1 MAKDERLGGDPRAP
15 AHAQAP
21 DHDGCRC
28 AAVVRAAWAS
38 TYAFFDGPK
47 AFEVLARRMDA
58 RPELGV
64 TLLLNIQRKR
74 GDTTAAEQLVRKFA
88 DRFWGTDWPG
98 SSRPMVY
105 YDPRSLDLDGP
116 AGVLHA
122 KAVVTDDEAVF
133 VTSANLTEAALDRN
147 IEVGLLV
154 RDRALAATVS
164 SHFRELIDR
173 GLLSPLPMA

>member
-1 MAKDERLGGDPRAP
+1 MLWRRANWS
-15 AHAQAP
+15 ALRFALRH
-21 DHDGCRC
+21 GSYLLS
-28 AAVVRAAWAS
+28 RAI
-38 TYAFFDGPK
+38 
-47 AFEVLARRMDA
+47 A
-58 RPELGV
+58 RPVSGK
-64 TLLLNIQRKR
+64 RRR
-74 GDTTAAEQLVRKFA
+74 GDTTAAEHLVRKFA

-98 SSRPMVY
+98 SSRPKVY

-122 KAVVTDDEAVF
+122 KAVVADDEVVF

-164 SHFRELIDR
+164 SHFRGLIDR
-173 GLLSPLPMA
+173 GLLHPLPMA